1 MSAQFAGRLPPS
13 GRRVVAPLYP
23 QGVYR
28 SRGVCVG
35 VVRQAPVT
43 LRPRPGGARQ
53 GTCEMR
59 DASCVMR
66 HTSCVIRHTS
76 PVVLPSPLV
85 GEGAGGE
92 GDV

>member
-35 VVRQAPVT
+35 VVRQASFGVPSSPAASG
-43 LRPRPGGARQ
+43 RCPSG
-53 GTCEMR
+53 EMR
-59 DASCVMR
+59 DA
-66 HTSCVIRHTS
+66 
-76 PVVLPSPLV
+76 
-85 GEGAGGE
+85 
-92 GDV
+92 